1 MAIKYNGENA
11 LTFLLTLI
19 NSKFKTKVDKVD
31 GKGLSSNDFTTTLK
45 NKLDG
50 IAEGANK
57 YTHPTQAMGAKTSG
71 LYKVTIDGSGH
82 ITAVTEVAK
91 ADITALGIPGQ
102 DTTYVV
108 ATSALDG
115 LLSKEDKAKL
125 DGIAENANNYTH
137 PTQSMGAKSSGFY
150 KITVDT
156 YGHITAVTAVNK
168 TDITNLGI
176 PGSVPT
182 ISTDIEAD
190 GNSDAKTASPKAVK
204 TYVDGKISSTYKPGG
219 SIAFADLPALTA
231 ANSGMVYNL
240 TDNFTTTASFVE
252 GAGNN
257 YPAGTNVAIV
267 YTTGGYKYDVLAGFV
282 DLSDYA
288 KTADFVEFT
297 NEEVQAIWDSVFTS

>member
-31 GKGLSSNDFTTTLK
+31 GKGLSTNDFTTALL
-45 NKLDG
+45 NKLNG

-82 ITAVTEVAK
+82 ITAVTEVVK

-125 DGIAENANNYTH
+125 DGIAKNANNYTH
-137 PTQSMGAKSSGFY
+137 PSYTAKSSGFY
-150 KITVDT
+150 KITVDAT
-156 YGHITAVTAVNK
+156 GHVSAVSAVTKA
-168 TDITNLGI
+168 DITNLGI

-190 GNSDAKTASPKAVK
+190 ATSNAKTASPKAVK

-252 GAGNN
+252 GAGNT

-297 NEEVQAIWDSVFTS
+297 NEEVQAIWDSVFAS

>member
-19 NSKFKTKVDKVD
+19 NSKFKTKVDKVE
-31 GKGLSSNDFTTTLK
+31 GKGLSTNDFTTELL
-45 NKLDG
+45 NKLNG
-50 IAEGANK
+50 IAAGANK

-91 ADITALGIPGQ
+91 TDITALGIPGQ

-125 DGIAENANNYTH
+125 DNIAENANNYTH
-137 PTQSMGAKSSGFY
+137 PSYTAKSSGFY
-150 KITVDT
+150 KITVDAT
-156 YGHITAVTAVNK
+156 GHVSAVAAVTKA
-168 TDITNLGI
+168 DITNLGI

-190 GNSDAKTASPKAVK
+190 ATSDAKTASPKAVK

-252 GAGNN
+252 GAGNT
-257 YPAGTNVAIV
+257 YPAGTNVAII

-297 NEEVQAIWDSVFTS
+297 NEEVQAIWDSVFAS

>member
-1 MAIKYNGENA
+1 MTIKYNGENA

-57 YTHPTQAMGAKTSG
+57 YTHPTQAMGAKSSG

-91 ADITALGIPGQ
+91 TDITALGIPGQ

-125 DGIAENANNYTH
+125 DNIAENANNYTH
-137 PTQSMGAKSSGFY
+137 PSYTAKSSGFY
-150 KITVDT
+150 KITVDAT
-156 YGHITAVTAVNK
+156 GHVSAVSAVTKA
-168 TDITNLGI
+168 DITNLGI
-176 PGSVPT
+176 PGSIPT

-190 GNSDAKTASPKAVK
+190 ATSDAKTASPKAVK
-204 TYVDGKISSTYKPGG
+204 IYVDGKISSTYKPGG

-252 GAGNN
+252 GAGNT
-257 YPAGTNVAIV
+257 YPAGTNVAVI
-267 YTTGGYKYDVLAGFV
+267 YTTGGYKYDVLSGFV

-288 KTADFVEFT
+288 KTSDFVEFT
-297 NEEVQAIWDSVFTS
+297 NEEIQAIWDNVFTS

>member
-45 NKLDG
+45 DKLDG

-57 YTHPTQAMGAKTSG
+57 YTHPTQAMGAKSSG

-91 ADITALGIPGQ
+91 TDITALGIPGQ

-108 ATSALDG
+108 ATSTLDG

-125 DGIAENANNYTH
+125 DNIAENANNYTH
-137 PTQSMGAKSSGFY
+137 PSYTAKSSGFY
-150 KITVDT
+150 KITVDAT
-156 YGHITAVTAVNK
+156 GHVSAVSAVTKA
-168 TDITNLGI
+168 DITNLGI
-176 PGSVPT
+176 PGSIPT

-190 GNSDAKTASPKAVK
+190 ATSDAKTASPKAVK

-252 GAGNN
+252 GAGNT
-257 YPAGTNVAIV
+257 YPAGTNVAVI
-267 YTTGGYKYDVLAGFV
+267 YTTGGYKYDVLSGFV

-288 KTADFVEFT
+288 KTSDFVEFT
-297 NEEVQAIWDSVFTS
+297 NEEIQAIWDNLFTS